1 MNTPA
6 QQELWKAMGFGTLPQ
21 YVHMSVTIS
30 QTGGKLSKR
39 ERPAALRNAIKQ
51 IQNIDFNKL
60 AQAGSISIEQLNS
73 FLDGKTTPDMPG
85 IDAMA
90 ENLGVQLPEINVVD
104 FFRSGYLPET
114 MVNFLALLGWNP
126 GDGREIMT
134 VSQLVDSFDI
144 SRLIKANSLFDR
156 SKLLAF
162 NTEHMRIVPKDKLL
176 GYFRE
181 YLKAAVSP
189 VLKADDRTLSRLLDL
204 CAGARTLADVEKK
217 SRFIFIDNDKIEY
230 DEKAVKKVL
239 LDGDGLSI
247 LKVVRDGLVC
257 VEPFDERFVEQMLLT
272 LAQKRNVGLGKIAQ
286 PLRVAL
292 CGSTISISIFEAV
305 CMLGRDNAL
314 ARIDNTL
321 KKFGTSKK
329 VK

>member
-1 MNTPA
+1 M
-6 QQELWKAMGFGTLPQ
+6 
-21 YVHMSVTIS
+21 
-30 QTGGKLSKR
+30 
-39 ERPAALRNAIKQ
+39 
-51 IQNIDFNKL
+51 
-60 AQAGSISIEQLNS
+60 
-73 FLDGKTTPDMPG
+73 
-85 IDAMA
+85 
-90 ENLGVQLPEINVVD
+90 
-104 FFRSGYLPET
+104 
-114 MVNFLALLGWNP
+114 
-126 GDGREIMT
+126 
-134 VSQLVDSFDI
+134 
-144 SRLIKANSLFDR
+144 
-156 SKLLAF
+156 
-162 NTEHMRIVPKDKLL
+162 VPKDKLL

-321 KKFGTSKK
+321 KKFGTSEK